1 MTDEASPEQ
10 STSQPS
16 LLTIDDTAYEISS
29 IPDEIKVLV
38 NDLIRVD
45 QELAELQY
53 RLRHTQAA
61 QQTYVATIKA
71 ELKRLKVRPY
81 QQSTENSDDNPG

>member
-1 MTDEASPEQ
+1 MTDDASQEPNPP
-10 STSQPS
+10 QPS
-16 LLTIDDTAYEISS
+16 LLTIDDRAYEISS
-29 IPDEIKVLV
+29 IPDDIKVLV

-61 QQTYVATIKA
+61 QQTYVATIKS

-81 QQSTENSDDNPG
+81 QPPTAGAASMP

>member
-1 MTDEASPEQ
+1 MTDEASQEQ
-10 STSQPS
+10 GTPQPS
-16 LLTIDDTAYEISS
+16 LLTIDNTAYEISA

-61 QQTYVATIKA
+61 QQTYVATIKS

-81 QQSTENSDDNPG
+81 QPQTDKGDHSQD